1 MPMTNSI
8 STKNYVTVTPH
19 LNEKRQRFYT
29 SNAKVGD
36 TILFQKE
43 PSIQNPVFL
52 NKPALIIEETPLF
65 FIVDIGIYLICVSK
79 SAIYCRDEILYFP
92 S

>member
-1 MPMTNSI
+1 MTNSI
-8 STKNYVTVTPH
+8 HTKHYVTAIPH
-19 LNEKRQRFYT
+19 LNKKGQRFYT

-43 PSIQNPVFL
+43 CAIQNPSFL
-52 NKPALIIEETPLF
+52 NKPALIIDETPLF
-65 FIVDIGIYLICVSK
+65 FIVDTGAYLICVSK
-79 SAIYCRDEILYFP
+79 SGIYCKDEILYFP